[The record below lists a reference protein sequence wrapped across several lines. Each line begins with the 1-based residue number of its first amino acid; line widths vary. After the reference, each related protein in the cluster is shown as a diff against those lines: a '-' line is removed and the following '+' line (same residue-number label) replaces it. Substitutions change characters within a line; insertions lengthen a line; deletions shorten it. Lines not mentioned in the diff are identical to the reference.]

1 MSSDA
6 VIKYVLNAVFEFDP
20 IKLTLRNKES
30 NEYVRIHST
39 SAKCL
44 LLLIEKHQV
53 IVSQKELLQ
62 AGWGDKS
69 HTVTYN
75 ALYQCIL
82 NLRKSFIQLGCEKAI
97 IVTIPRKGL
106 MISEDII
113 IERVEGD
120 EANIKYPS
128 HLSSDEKKTPWFVSY
143 SKRIYLVLMIIFV
156 SLIGVGMIFSILNTQ
171 SSYDFRNLYVE
182 VTNNG
187 GQCKYFINRNDGS
200 AKDLLQNITQY
211 EKLCKNNEWMFITK
225 FNEMKS
231 NSVLICDGMPGEDK
245 KTKCISLYQP

>member
-1 MSSDA
+1 MSSDS

-113 IERVEGD
+113 IERVEEGGI
-120 EANIKYPS
+120 NNKFPGN
-128 HLSSDEKKTPWFVSY
+128 LSSDIKRSQWLLSF
-143 SKRIYLVLMIIFV
+143 SKPVYLILVATFTVLIFFDILF
-156 SLIGVGMIFSILNTQ
+156 SLLNT
-171 SSYDFRNLYVE
+171 SVSYDFRYLYTE
-182 VTNNG
+182 ITFDESA
-187 GQCKYFINRNDGS
+187 CKYFINKENGY
-200 AKDLLQNITQY
+200 AKDVLQKIAPYQ
-211 EKLCKNNEWMFITK
+211 KLCKQNEWLFITK

-231 NSVLICDGMPGEDK
+231 KSVLICDGIPGENK
-245 KTKCISLYQP
+245 KTKCMSLYQP